1 MNQKIYD
8 VELSKKIF
16 IIPGIFGGI
25 FLLEALI
32 FFIIAQEV
40 SIAIMPFIIG
50 SLILLPAIIKYKYT
64 KLSLYENKIAGSVGL
79 LSTKTLDAHLEKIN
93 DISISKGLLGN
104 IFGYGTINIST
115 SSSVFHFKGVSNCEE
130 FKEKAM
136 QQVEEYKKI
145 QAEENAKQIAK
156 AMKTV

>member
-32 FFIIAQEV
+32 FFIAKGI

-64 KLSLYENKIAGSVGL
+64 KLSLYENKIAGSVGF

-115 SSSVFHFKGVSNCEE
+115 SSSVFHFKGVSNCEA
-130 FKEKAM
+130 FKEKSI
-136 QQVEEYKKI
+136 QQIEEYKKM

-156 AMKTV
+156 AMKMS